1 MTRKV
6 TKHLPVPASLL
17 LSSLLC
23 LPLDAIAT
31 GNEDRHKQHTARN
44 TTNNNA
50 AQADDAVQARMR
62 NRDRLLAQ
70 RQNAPTAVPSTPGQR
85 QKHAVNQRAEREK
98 NRELLAMYANWLP
111 GQHNA
116 AQYIEDP
123 RRSAG
128 RQTHSLREQSTIHH
142 VVSRLKAQLGKPY
155 VWGGHSPASGFDCSG
170 LVWYAF
176 NPLLNRKLPR
186 TANAMYQDQQLSQ
199 IHRQQLRKGDLVFFS
214 IKTPNAADHVGVYL
228 GDGQFIEAPRTGKNI
243 RISELNNEFWKSKYL
258 GARRVI
264 KESVLL

>member
-98 NRELLAMYANWLP
+98 IGNCWQCMPTGYPASITRPNTLKTHGGLP
-111 GQHNA
+111 GGKH
-116 AQYIEDP
+116 
-123 RRSAG
+123 
-128 RQTHSLREQSTIHH
+128 IH
-142 VVSRLKAQLGKPY
+142 Y
-155 VWGGHSPASGFDCSG
+155 V
-170 LVWYAF
+170 
-176 NPLLNRKLPR
+176 NRAP
-186 TANAMYQDQQLSQ
+186 
-199 IHRQQLRKGDLVFFS
+199 
-214 IKTPNAADHVGVYL
+214 
-228 GDGQFIEAPRTGKNI
+228 FIM
-243 RISELNNEFWKSKYL
+243 W
-258 GARRVI
+258 
-264 KESVLL
+264 